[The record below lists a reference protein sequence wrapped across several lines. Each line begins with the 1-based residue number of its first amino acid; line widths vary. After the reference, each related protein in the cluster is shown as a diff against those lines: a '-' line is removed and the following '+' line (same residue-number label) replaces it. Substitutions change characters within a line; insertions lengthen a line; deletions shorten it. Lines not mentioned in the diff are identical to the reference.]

1 MKNNRE
7 QEEKEKDS
15 QIFIYKGLVSW
26 LLRLVQHFI
35 DNCYGVR
42 EEFHKFLL
50 KNPVPPKV
58 TEILSDDQKLSLKN
72 APMLL
77 PSSTTPPHKLKL
89 LRVIGSDNIQY
100 IDGKKLTPNEF
111 CFEEYYSKQF
121 DEKKWLEE
129 NGIEY

>member
-1 MKNNRE
+1 MKDKRE

-58 TEILSDDQKLSLKN
+58 AEILSDDQKLSLKN
-72 APMLL
+72 APVLL
-77 PSSTTPPHKLKL
+77 PTPTVPPQKLKL
-89 LRVIGSDNIQY
+89 LRVVSPIQ
-100 IDGKKLTPNEF
+100 IDGKTLSYKEV
-111 CFEEYYSKQF
+111 CFEEFYSKRF
-121 DEKKWLEE
+121 DEEKWLKE
-129 NGIEY
+129 NKLSIDN